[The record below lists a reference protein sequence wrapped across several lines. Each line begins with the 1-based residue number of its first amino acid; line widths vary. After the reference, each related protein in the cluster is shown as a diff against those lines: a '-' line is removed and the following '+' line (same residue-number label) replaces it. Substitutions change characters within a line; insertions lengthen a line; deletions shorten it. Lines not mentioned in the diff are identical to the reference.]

1 MGGFENGG
9 LRFYIGVAYWV
20 GWDDWCLI
28 RFYTDY
34 LMLQTRYI
42 PYHCKMSKAKVNEV
56 ETTTAL
62 PPAKRSFGARLGAHF
77 KKWWWVHLIIF
88 IAVLL
93 VILLPV

>member
-1 MGGFENGG
+1 
-9 LRFYIGVAYWV
+9 
-20 GWDDWCLI
+20 
-28 RFYTDY
+28 
-34 LMLQTRYI
+34 
-42 PYHCKMSKAKVNEV
+42 MSKTGVTEV

-93 VILLPV
+93 IILLPV